1 MVRRAEGFTL
11 FGRFCYNDRVLHW
24 CRNPAS
30 PRTLADWRQGTSA
43 NEDKHKRSRGRVT
56 KAVFDSSDPDTVP
69 DGNAGLTFFRQWL
82 RAPRRMGSVAPSS
95 HHLARAMARQIPAQ
109 ALAEKSAIVE
119 LGGGTGSITRGLL
132 EAGVKADRLFVVERD
147 PTLAELL
154 RSRFTGA
161 HVLCG
166 DATSLP
172 ALLQPFGIHRVGAI
186 VSGLP
191 LLLFPE
197 PVLAQLV
204 DACFALLG
212 SAHPLIQFTYGL
224 KSPLASQ
231 SERLTARR
239 VAWVPRNL
247 PPAFVWTYRRAA

>member
-1 MVRRAEGFTL
+1 MAAG
-11 FGRFCYNDRVLHW
+11 
-24 CRNPAS
+24 
-30 PRTLADWRQGTSA
+30 
-43 NEDKHKRSRGRVT
+43 DKHKRSGLRVT
-56 KAVFDSSDPDTVP
+56 KAAVESSEPGALP
-69 DGNAGLTFFRQWL
+69 EGNAGLTFFRQWL

-95 HHLARAMARQIPAQ
+95 QHLARAMARQIPAH
-109 ALAEKSAIVE
+109 ALAEKAAIVE

-132 EAGVKADRLFVVERD
+132 EAGVKPDRLFVVERD
-147 PTLAELL
+147 PSLAELL
-154 RSRFTGA
+154 RSRYAGA
-161 HVLCG
+161 HILCG
-166 DATSLP
+166 DATALP
-172 ALLQPFGIHRVGAI
+172 ALLQPFGIHRVGAV

-212 SAHPLIQFTYGL
+212 SAQPLIQFTYGL

-231 SERLTARR
+231 DHRLTARR

-247 PPAFVWTYRRAA
+247 PPAFVWTYRRAAG